1 MLPSRSAALLLPKK
15 RCRHSSQPFVITG
28 RLSCAILRPG
38 PTASS
43 TLATDIRSRA
53 ELDVRPDDWP
63 LPIPLIEERGHW
75 LLTRKRAHRP
85 LLTIGRNE
93 LSAIRTLL
101 ACVNAQRDYF
111 DRTRQASGVETYATR
126 LLSTPERRDG
136 LYWPVAAGETES
148 RTPDR

>member
-1 MLPSRSAALLLPKK
+1 MFDVDEPQRSFASAEEAVQAFIAALRNHREAEL
-15 RCRHSSQPFVITG
+15 R
-28 RLSCAILRPG
+28 AILRPG

-85 LLTIGRNE
+85 LLTV
-93 LSAIRTLL
+93 AL
-101 ACVNAQRDYF
+101 A
-111 DRTRQASGVETYATR
+111 ATGCPR
-126 LLSTPERRDG
+126 YEHCSH
-136 LYWPVAAGETES
+136 A
-148 RTPDR
+148 